1 MKKGLERSIEHYSH
15 GGYDEYGVNTAN
27 SFNTPPKKPYL
38 WNGSPPETYEEY
50 MASGLVDRMWEAGFL
65 AGRMFD
71 LIQQHKKMN
80 EQKEEE

>member
-1 MKKGLERSIEHYSH
+1 MSER
-15 GGYDEYGVNTAN
+15 
-27 SFNTPPKKPYL
+27 YL
-38 WNGSPPETYEEY
+38 WDGSPPETYEEY

-80 EQKEEE
+80 EQKEEK